1 MKQHVLSYLSTI
13 KSEILEINK
22 SLYKFNEPTFNEF
35 ESYNYIISLLKDH
48 GFCIENNFNNI
59 TSAFRGTIGYGYP
72 EICFICKYSTG
83 STDGHIFGNNSNAT
97 IAIGSAIG
105 LSSIINKLSG
115 TIHIIGCPG
124 KYSNG
129 SEIILTKENVF
140 ETSSVIF
147 APHVDNSTVLNN
159 FSPACTTLEISYS
172 NNKENPDV
180 NISCLDFCLHT
191 IHFINQLIQNTSS
204 DCYMDHLK
212 LYCDNSENDYPTS
225 AKAKFEIKCK
235 SSVICSDIENHIRT
249 YINCLKNIMNIS
261 CSINL
266 VELPCNELIDNYV
279 INKVF
284 ENNLKECGL
293 INVNHN
299 KNVLYPLSIGNVS
312 HTTPTIYPSINI
324 VDDCNISCP
333 SIEFKNC
340 TITPF
345 AEKNIWKAIEAL
357 SLTAI
362 DLLERPDLI
371 EESTKSL
378 LKDIK

>member
-1 MKQHVLSYLSTI
+1 MKQNALSYLSTI

-22 SLYKFNEPTFNEF
+22 TLYNLNEPSFNEY
-35 ESYNYIISLLKDH
+35 ESYNYIISLLKNH
-48 GFCIENNFNNI
+48 GFYIEDNFNNI
-59 TSAFRGTIGYGYP
+59 NCAFRATIGYGYP

-83 STDGHIFGNNSNAT
+83 SDNGHIFGNNSNAT
-97 IAIGSAIG
+97 ITIGAAIG
-105 LSSIINKLSG
+105 LSSIINKISG

-129 SEIILTKENVF
+129 AEIIMTKENIF
-140 ETSSVIF
+140 QTSSVIF
-147 APHVDNSTVLNN
+147 APQVDTSTVINN
-159 FSPACTTLEISYS
+159 LSPACTTLEISYS

-212 LYCDNSENDYPTS
+212 LYCDNAENDYPTS
-225 AKAKFEIKCK
+225 AKAKFQIKCK
-235 SSVICSDIENHIRT
+235 SSITCSTIENHIRT
-249 YINCLKNIMNIS
+249 YITSLKEIMNIS

-266 VELPCNELIDNYV
+266 VELPCKELIDNCV

-293 INVNHN
+293 INITHN
-299 KNVLYPLSIGNVS
+299 KNVLYPLSIGTVS
-312 HTTPTIYPSINI
+312 HSTPTIYPSISI
-324 VDDCNISCP
+324 VDNSNISCP
-333 SIEFKNC
+333 SIEFKDC

-345 AEKNIWKAIEAL
+345 AEKNIWKAIESL
-357 SLTAI
+357 CLTAI

-378 LKDIK
+378 LKNIK